1 MSEQIDTKSG
11 LTPAEERVM
20 ALLVK
25 AWNTFYGM
33 DDVIT
38 QDEMQRFKDAIHQAQ
53 QVFADRAL
61 HRAYPEYWNKP

>member
-1 MSEQIDTKSG
+1 VSEQIDPKSG
-11 LTPAEERVM
+11 LTPAEEKVS

-25 AWNTFYGM
+25 AWNTFYAM
-33 DDVIT
+33 DSVIT

-61 HRAYPEYWNKP
+61 ARAYPAYWNKP